1 MKKTHHT
8 PRTLTSGLAILFTAS
23 LLGSPAMAA
32 NYYHLGDVAR
42 RIDQASSYS
51 NTDGG
56 KVLASIAPR
65 EGDDLFFYN
74 STVTGPANLTLQTGP
89 YPLTFHSLTFL
100 KNAGDTQIDR
110 GPKSTGD
117 ATVIQI
123 GKGGITLESGSGAVN
138 IGTPADSENQQRIVI
153 GAVADFSITNNSS
166 GDLTFHRVFDGRS
179 DETSHTIT
187 VTGSGSGNVTFVEGV
202 RSTKSN
208 ARDLAMII
216 NTSGT
221 GVVRFDGKNT
231 YMGPTTVAAG
241 KLFINGDSN
250 AADGALSVSARA
262 TLGGSGRS
270 GASVTIANEGCL
282 EFDISKPNKKHE
294 SLGLSSSSK
303 LTFSGGSVLTITSS
317 GGASAG
323 KYKLIT
329 APGGISG
336 SAPATVK
343 LPDGWAGKVSIEGNA
358 LVLDLTSVGTP

>member
-1 MKKTHHT
+1 
-8 PRTLTSGLAILFTAS
+8 
-23 LLGSPAMAA
+23 MAA
-32 NYYHLGDVAR
+32 NYYHLGDAGR

-56 KVLASIAPR
+56 KVLAGINPG
-65 EGDDLFFYN
+65 EEDDLFFYN

-89 YPLTFHSLTFL
+89 NQLTFQSITFK
-100 KNAGDTQIDR
+100 KNAGATQIDR
-110 GPKSTGD
+110 SPNSKNV
-117 ATVIQI
+117 ATVVQI

-138 IGTPADSENQQRIVI
+138 IGTMDLSENEQRVVI

-166 GDLTFHRVFDGRS
+166 DDLTFHRVFDGRS
-179 DETSHTIT
+179 EETTHTVTI
-187 VTGSGSGNVTFVEGV
+187 TGSGSGNVTFVEGV
-202 RSTKSN
+202 RANSN
-208 ARDLAMII
+208 GRDLAMTIDS
-216 NTSGT
+216 SGT

-231 YMGPTTVAAG
+231 YTGPTTVAAG

-250 AADGALSVSARA
+250 AADGTLSVSAHA

-282 EFDISKPNKKHE
+282 EFDISKPNKKHD
-294 SLGLSSSSK
+294 SLGLASSSK
-303 LTFSGGSVLTITSS
+303 LTFSGSSVLTITSS
-317 GGASAG
+317 GGASSG
-323 KYKLIT
+323 KYKLII